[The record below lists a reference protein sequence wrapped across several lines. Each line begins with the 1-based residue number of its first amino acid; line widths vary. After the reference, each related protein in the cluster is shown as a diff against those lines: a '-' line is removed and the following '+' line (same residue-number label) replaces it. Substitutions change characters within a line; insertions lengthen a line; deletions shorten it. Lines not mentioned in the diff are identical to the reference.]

1 MAFVKK
7 GHLYHRCGA
16 CGHVFVWPQPTEEEN
31 AAHYRLGSATQF
43 LTAIRPWFEEL
54 ARRRVEL
61 LAQIPDC
68 APGRLL
74 DLGAGQGFFVK
85 KARDCGWQAEGV
97 ESSADA
103 VRFGA
108 DDLGV
113 ELIEADL
120 VEALANQPSGTWD
133 VLTLWHSLEHTEDPG
148 RVLRQSRRALRPGG
162 CLVLNS
168 PNLDSTIYRM
178 LGRHWT
184 WIYCPG
190 HLQYFSLRSLSDWL
204 EREGFTILL
213 AETWT
218 HAPNLYFLLE
228 EACLL
233 RVSEFLSDHEPPGE
247 PPDRLCLPALSPAG
261 HPAASELVLSK
272 DSRARRPAA
281 ASGTGTRVL
290 SGGPQAGIGRRAPRM
305 RVRPSSGARLS
316 GA

>member
-233 RVSEFLSDHEPPGE
+233 RVSEFLSDHGFAGLSRLGNRLTAFVYQPFHQQVIQQRLNWFYRRTPGL
-247 PPDRLCLPALSPAG
+247 D
-261 HPAASELVLSK
+261 
-272 DSRARRPAA
+272 
-281 ASGTGTRVL
+281 
-290 SGGPQAGIGRRAPRM
+290 
-305 RVRPSSGARLS
+305 ARLRRRGRGHEFYLVARKPES
-316 GA
+316 AGGRQG